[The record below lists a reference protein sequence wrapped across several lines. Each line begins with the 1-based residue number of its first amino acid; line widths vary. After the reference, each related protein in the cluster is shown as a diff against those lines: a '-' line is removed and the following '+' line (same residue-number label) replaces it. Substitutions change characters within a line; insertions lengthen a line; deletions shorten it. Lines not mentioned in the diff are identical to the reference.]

1 LSNKTICLLSLLFL
15 LKCSKKIKLN
25 WLSDH
30 LRSSC
35 INIIQNE
42 VENIYLCIFGA
53 EKTENKHLTFWKSS
67 SRLFN
72 LNALKILR
80 NLKKKWANRI
90 FFRHNKVIKM
100 NKINRRNN
108 KMIKKKKLFRR
119 KKNLS
124 KPKKF
129 NPKKTLNKR
138 KQNQI
143 K

>member
-1 LSNKTICLLSLLFL
+1 M
-15 LKCSKKIKLN
+15 
-25 WLSDH
+25 
-30 LRSSC
+30 
-35 INIIQNE
+35 
-42 VENIYLCIFGA
+42 
-53 EKTENKHLTFWKSS
+53 TFWKSS

-80 NLKKKWANRI
+80 NLKKKWPNRI

-100 NKINRRNN
+100 NKTNKRNN